1 MDTRAR
7 PAGLRLFQSLNSH
20 RKRRRLFDLSRTHR
34 SDARGFADTV
44 VADGMVFGMSPR
56 ARKLR
61 ATERESFRHGMAT
74 RFQSKTCW
82 RGFLAT
88 HPTNLSLSNRK
99 SIGARLKS
107 SPTRPSLKSSSV
119 ASFPTPPRN
128 GTIQLSAALF

>member
-74 RFQSKTCW
+74 RFQSKAGR
-82 RGFLAT
+82 RGFGQELS
-88 HPTNLSLSNRK
+88 HPGSKCFDQLLD
-99 SIGARLKS
+99 L
-107 SPTRPSLKSSSV
+107 SSV
-119 ASFPTPPRN
+119 AGSAPRERRHPACN
-128 GTIQLSAALF
+128 EREA